1 MPRLQEPTERHG
13 HAKLEEPPGAARE
26 LAALSAV
33 PLGSWI
39 AGELVRES
47 AGEPIAVEDPATGE
61 VLCAVPN
68 ADEAIAVRALDA
80 ASAAQPLWA
89 ATPASERR
97 DLLRLAYDAVMA
109 HEQELALLL
118 TLEMGKP
125 LAEARAEVRYAAEFL
140 RWFSEE
146 ATRIAGR
153 YSDHADGTGR
163 VITRKHPVGPCLL
176 ITPWNFP
183 LAMATRKIGPALAAG
198 CTVIVKPAKQTPLST
213 LRLTQLFSDC
223 GLPRGVLNVITT
235 ERAGAVTATM
245 LADGRIRKLS
255 FTGSTAVG
263 RHLLAACA
271 DGVIRCSTE
280 LGGNAPLIVFD
291 DADLAQAVDG
301 ALLAKV
307 RNGGES
313 CTAANRIYVQAG
325 IAEAFAEALTE
336 RMAALRVGRGTEGVD
351 VGPLI
356 DAAARE
362 RVAAL
367 VDDAVRNGAR
377 VLTGGGEMAGPGH
390 FFEPTVLTD
399 LGPDAQML
407 KQEIFGPVA
416 PILTFAGED
425 DAVLAANKTEYGLVA
440 YVFTCDLD
448 RALRVSDRL
457 DTGMVGI
464 NQGIVA
470 NAAAPFGGVKQ
481 SGVGKE
487 GGPEGIDAYLTT
499 KYIALAGAPAAPSMV
514 LERHATVSGRPTGVR
529 GPSRPAPRDATD
541 RGSQ

>member
-1 MPRLQEPTERHG
+1 MPRLQEPTEPDA
-13 HAKLEEPPGAARE
+13 HAQLAEPPGAARE
-26 LAALSAV
+26 RAALAVV

-39 AGELVRES
+39 AGDLVRES
-47 AGEPIAVEDPATGE
+47 AGDPIAVEDPATGE
-61 VLCAVPN
+61 LLCAVPN
-68 ADEAIAVRALDA
+68 ADEATAVRALDA
-80 ASAAQPLWA
+80 ASAAQPRWA

-97 DLLRLAYDAVMA
+97 DVLRRGYDAVVG
-109 HEQELALLL
+109 HTDELALLI

-146 ATRIAGR
+146 ATRVAGR
-153 YSDHADGTGR
+153 YSDHPDGTGR
-163 VITRKHPVGPCLL
+163 VLTRKHPVGPCLL

-198 CTVIVKPAKQTPLST
+198 CSVIVKPAKQTPLST
-213 LRLTQLFSDC
+213 LLLAQLFSDC
-223 GLPRGVLNVITT
+223 GLPAGVLNVITT
-235 ERAGAVTATM
+235 DRAGAVTAAM

-255 FTGSTAVG
+255 FTGSTGVG

-271 DGVIRCSTE
+271 DGVIPCSME

-313 CTAANRIYVQAG
+313 CTAANRIYVQTG
-325 IAEAFAEALTE
+325 IAQVFAEALTE

-351 VGPLI
+351 IGPLI
-356 DAAARE
+356 DRAARDG
-362 RVAAL
+362 VGDL

-377 VLTGGGEMAGPGH
+377 LLTGGHEMAGSGY

-399 LGPDAQML
+399 LAPDARML

-416 PILTFAGED
+416 PIVSFEGED
-425 DAVLAANKTEYGLVA
+425 DAVLAANRTEYGLVS
-440 YVFTCDLD
+440 YVFTQDLN

-470 NAAAPFGGVKQ
+470 NAAAPFGGIKQ
-481 SGVGKE
+481 SGLGKE

-499 KYIALAGAPAAPSMV
+499 KYIALEGAPAAPSMV
-514 LERHATVSGRPTGVR
+514 LE
-529 GPSRPAPRDATD
+529 
-541 RGSQ
+541 